1 MARTARGLGPAL
13 MLVALGVW
21 ACGSSSA
28 ATPSPTSAV
37 TTAAPSASATASPTA
52 TASPS
57 LGTPAPTSGAA
68 GAYRTVQSYVG
79 SLLAAR
85 YEDAW
90 NLLGLGCQARW
101 GSLAAFTKDR
111 AAFLKQAGTDF
122 KLQISP
128 SNTLSLSSWIVG
140 TSWAPKIDQANA
152 FLFSLRWAG
161 FGTDPRGT
169 EIWIANPTMIGWDL
183 YLAN

>member
-1 MARTARGLGPAL
+1 VTA
-13 MLVALGVW
+13 VV
-21 ACGSSSA
+21 
-28 ATPSPTSAV
+28 
-37 TTAAPSASATASPTA
+37 PSASATP
-52 TASPS
+52 SPS
-57 LGTPAPTSGAA
+57 LTTSPTSGTPAPTSGAA
-68 GAYRTVQSYVG
+68 GAYRAVQSYIG
-79 SLLAAR
+79 SLLAGR

-90 NLLGLGCQARW
+90 NMLGLGCQARW

-111 AAFLKQAGTDF
+111 AAFLKQAGTEF

-128 SNTLSLSSWIVG
+128 TNTLSLSSWIVG
-140 TSWAPKIDQANA
+140 TSWESRIDQANA
-152 FLFSLRWAG
+152 FLFSLRWTG